1 MQCYV
6 DSRHTNTTFRQWA
19 TNIFDAPVGAEETW
33 HQWVHSYS
41 ARGRSNSGVCGQ
53 RAITATL
60 LVTAYKPHSDILDIS
75 TLYISQCAQERTLE
89 EDDVYVF

>member
-19 TNIFDAPVGAEETW
+19 TNIFDAPVGAKGTW

-41 ARGRSNSGVCGQ
+41 ARERSNSRGCGQ

-60 LVTAYKPHSDILDIS
+60 LVTAYKPHSDIS
-75 TLYISQCAQERTLE
+75 TLYISQCAQECTLE